1 MVKHLHVA
9 ALRRLLIDDSR
20 RDDAAPG
27 AAGADARAV

>member
-1 MVKHLHVA
+1 MDKHLHVA